1 MKEVRPTSGKV
12 LQALFNIL
20 GQDLTDQRFLDLFA
34 GTGRVGLE
42 AHQRGARVVAVESD
56 RRRSTLLARMAPPQ
70 GFEVRPLDVRR
81 ALPQMARDGEA
92 LHVVFADPPYHLG
105 WVKQFLELWAETPSL
120 LLPGG
125 CLVLEHSKRE
135 SIPAGWGQ
143 PGETRVYGE
152 TLLTLFRS

>member
-1 MKEVRPTSGKV
+1 MSDLKTDVVMRGDCIAV
-12 LQALFNIL
+12 L
-20 GQDLTDQRFLDLFA
+20 
-34 GTGRVGLE
+34 
-42 AHQRGARVVAVESD
+42 
-56 RRRSTLLARMAPPQ
+56 RS
-70 GFEVRPLDVRR
+70 
-81 ALPQMARDGEA
+81 LPDACVDM
-92 LHVVFADPPYHLG
+92 VFADPPYHLG